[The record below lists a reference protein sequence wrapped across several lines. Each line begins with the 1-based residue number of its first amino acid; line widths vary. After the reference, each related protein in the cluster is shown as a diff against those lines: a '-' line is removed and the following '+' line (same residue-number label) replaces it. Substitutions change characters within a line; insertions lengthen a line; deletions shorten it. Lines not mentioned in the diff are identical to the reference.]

1 MLKKRNIKEEI
12 LKVELLNR
20 IKIILKDYQHEF
32 TEITTVSL
40 SNQDSFIGNIK
51 LFDIDKLDEFSFR
64 LSSLL
69 DEYGKNSLNN
79 EEIESCCSPKYHL
92 ISFKVNI

>member
-1 MLKKRNIKEEI
+1 MFKKRNIKEEI

-20 IKIILKDYQHEF
+20 IKIILKDYKHEF
-32 TEITTVSL
+32 SEITTVSL

-51 LFDIDKLDEFSFR
+51 LFDLDKLDNFSFR

-69 DEYGKNSLNN
+69 DEYGKNSFNS
-79 EEIESCCSPKYHL
+79 EEVKPCCSLQYHL
-92 ISFKVNI
+92 ISFKVNV